1 MSESV
6 TVAISCYNYGHF
18 LAEAVDSVLA
28 QTMQASQVIVVDDGS
43 TDDTAA
49 VARAY
54 GDRVQ
59 YVHQSNAGLA
69 AARNLALALCTG
81 RRIVFLDADDALEAT
96 YLQACSAALDVAAPD
111 IAFAYTPVRYFGARV
126 GANWVPVFRPWSLRL
141 DNAVTAAAMLRVNA
155 IGALQV
161 RSDLPFWE
169 DWDLYL
175 SLMER
180 GWRGV
185 RVNQPLLR
193 YRQHA
198 SMSVAMTP
206 DRRRQMH
213 ENLMAFHPALFPM
226 SVRLAVRASYRLEH
240 LPAGRRFLHSVRRS
254 LPRLMERLASTAAL
268 QYLTAAPR

>member
-1 MSESV
+1 MVESV

-28 QTMQASQVIVVDDGS
+28 QTMRAAQVIIVDDGS

-54 GDRVQ
+54 GDGVL

-69 AARNLALALCTG
+69 AARNLALTLCTG
-81 RRIVFLDADDALEAT
+81 RRIVFLDADDVLEPT
-96 YLQACSAALDVAAPD
+96 YLQACSAALDGAATD
-111 IAFAYTPVRYFGARV
+111 VAFAYTPVRYFGARA
-126 GANWVPVFRPWSLRL
+126 GTNWVPAFRPWSLRL
-141 DNAVTAAAMLRVNA
+141 DNAVTASAMVRVDALAALRV
-155 IGALQV
+155 
-161 RSDLPFWE
+161 RSGLPFWE

-193 YRQHA
+193 YRQHT
-198 SMSVAMTP
+198 SMSSAMTL

-213 ENLMAFHPALFPM
+213 ERLMQLHPALFPTP
-226 SVRLAVRASYRLEH
+226 VRLAVRACYRLEQ
-240 LPAGRRFLHSVRRS
+240 LPAGRRSLHSVRRS
-254 LPRLMERLASTAAL
+254 LPRLLERLVSTV
-268 QYLTAAPR
+268 P